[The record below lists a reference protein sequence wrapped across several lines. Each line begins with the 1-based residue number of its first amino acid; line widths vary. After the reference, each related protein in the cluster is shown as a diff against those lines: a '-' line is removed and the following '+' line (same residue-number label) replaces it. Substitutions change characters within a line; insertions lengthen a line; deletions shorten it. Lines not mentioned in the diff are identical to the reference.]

1 LRVLDSVHEKSFKIQ
16 GMAHRMKRLI
26 LMRHAKTEPWN
37 EGIDDFSRALTAQG
51 HDDATRIAEEIVAI
65 GWSPERILVSSARR
79 ARETC
84 SEVAKVFTGEKVRP
98 MESLYLT
105 GVRGLAEAV
114 TQNDGARV
122 LMLIGHN
129 PGLHDFALSIL
140 REGGSLDHAAA
151 LRLHEKFPT
160 SCAALFE
167 TEEEGS
173 FVPSRFRLAHVLRAK
188 DFRSQSA
195 D

>member
-1 LRVLDSVHEKSFKIQ
+1 
-16 GMAHRMKRLI
+16 MKRLV
-26 LMRHAKTEPWN
+26 LMRHSKTEPWS
-37 EGIDDFSRALTAQG
+37 EGIDDFSRALTQQG
-51 HDDATRIAEEIVAI
+51 HADARRMAEEIVAM

-84 SEVAKVFTGEKVRP
+84 SEVAKVVTGEKVRP

-105 GVRGLAEAV
+105 GLRGLSEAV
-114 TQNDGARV
+114 AQNDKAQT

-160 SCAALFE
+160 SCAAMFE
-167 TEEEGS
+167 AEEDGP
-173 FVPSRFRLAHVLRAK
+173 FAPVNLRLAHVLRAK
-188 DFRSQSA
+188 DFR
-195 D
+195 

>member
-1 LRVLDSVHEKSFKIQ
+1 
-16 GMAHRMKRLI
+16 MKRLI

-37 EGIDDFSRALTAQG
+37 EGIDDFSRALTPQG
-51 HDDATRIAEEIVAI
+51 HSDATRMAEEIVQM

-84 SEVAKVFTGEKVRP
+84 SEVAKVVTGEKVRP

-105 GVRGLAEAV
+105 GVRGLTEAV
-114 TQNDGARV
+114 AQNDGAKV

-129 PGLHDFALSIL
+129 PGLHDFALNIL
-140 REGGSLDHAAA
+140 REGGSADHAAA

-167 TEEEGS
+167 AEEDGA
-173 FVPSRFRLAHVLRAK
+173 FVAAHFRLTHVLRAK
-188 DFRSQSA
+188 DFRETGA
-195 D
+195 A

>member
-1 LRVLDSVHEKSFKIQ
+1 
-16 GMAHRMKRLI
+16 MKRLV
-26 LMRHAKTEPWN
+26 LMRHSKTEPWT
-37 EGIDDFSRALTAQG
+37 EGIDDFSRALIEQG
-51 HDDATRIAEEIVAI
+51 HEDAQRIAEQIVRL

-84 SEVAKVFTGEKVRP
+84 SEVAKVVTGEKVRP
-98 MESLYLT
+98 MEALYLT
-105 GVRGLAEAV
+105 GLRGLTEAV
-114 TQNDGARV
+114 RQNDGAKI

-167 TEEEGS
+167 AEEDGP
-173 FVPSRFRLAHVLRAK
+173 FVPAAFRLAHVLRAK
-188 DFRSQSA
+188 DFRQASA
-195 D
+195 S

>member
-1 LRVLDSVHEKSFKIQ
+1 
-16 GMAHRMKRLI
+16 MKRLI

-37 EGIDDFSRALTAQG
+37 EGIDDFGRALVTRG
-51 HDDATRIAEEIVAI
+51 HDDARRMAEEIVRL

-84 SEVAKVFTGEKVRP
+84 SQVARVVTGERVRV
-98 MESLYLT
+98 MEALYLT
-105 GVRGLAEAV
+105 GVRGLTEAV
-114 TQNDGARV
+114 SQHDGAHT
-122 LMLIGHN
+122 LMVIGHN

-140 REGGSLDHAAA
+140 REGGSLDHGAS

-167 TEEEGS
+167 ALENGAFEP
-173 FVPSRFRLAHVLRAK
+173 VRFRLAAILRAK
-188 DFRSQSA
+188 ELSVD
-195 D
+195 

>member
-1 LRVLDSVHEKSFKIQ
+1 
-16 GMAHRMKRLI
+16 MKRLI
-26 LMRHAKTEPWN
+26 LMRHAKTEPWS
-37 EGIDDFSRALTAQG
+37 EGIDDFSRALTPQG
-51 HDDATRIAEEIVAI
+51 HADARRMAEELVAM

-84 SEVAKVFTGEKVRP
+84 SEVAKVVTGEKVRP
-98 MESLYLT
+98 MEALYLT
-105 GVRGLAEAV
+105 GVRGLSDAV
-114 TQNDGARV
+114 RQNDGADI

-140 REGGSLDHAAA
+140 RDGGSLDHASA

-167 TEEEGS
+167 AEEEGA
-173 FVPSRFRLAHVLRAK
+173 FVPANLRLAHVLRAK
-188 DFRSQSA
+188 DFR
-195 D
+195 

>member
-1 LRVLDSVHEKSFKIQ
+1 
-16 GMAHRMKRLI
+16 MKRLI

-51 HDDATRIAEEIVAI
+51 RADATRIAEEIVAM

-84 SEVAKVFTGEKVRP
+84 SEVAKIVTGEKVRP
-98 MESLYLT
+98 MEALYLT
-105 GVRGLAEAV
+105 GVRGLTEAV
-114 TQNDGARV
+114 AQNDGAKV
-122 LMLIGHN
+122 LMVIGHN

-140 REGGSLDHAAA
+140 REGGSKAHAAA
-151 LRLHEKFPT
+151 LRLNEKFPT
-160 SCAALFE
+160 SCTALFE
-167 TEEEGS
+167 MDDEGA
-173 FVPSRFRLAHVLRAK
+173 FVPANFRLAHVLRAK
-188 DFRSQSA
+188 DFRPVSL